1 MSTVSQA
8 ATRDITSAAPE
19 VVISVSHV
27 ATRFGSHVVHSDI
40 NFEVKR
46 AEIFAL
52 IGGSGSGKSTLLREM
67 ILLQQPSA
75 GELKVLGVDL
85 KTVTQETSQASQA
98 LRRRWGVMFQHGG
111 LFGALTVQENIGLPL
126 REHTRLSNELIDEI
140 AAAKLAMTGLAPE
153 VGAQYPSEL
162 SGGMMKRASL
172 ARALAL
178 DPELLFLDEPTA
190 GLDPVSAAGVDEL
203 VLRLRDL
210 FGLTVVMI
218 THDLDLLWAVADRVA
233 VLADGVVQATGS
245 MQELSA
251 VQVPAVRQFF
261 DGPRGRAALA
271 RQPESIH
278 NAIKNAPEN
287 PS

>member
-1 MSTVSQA
+1 MTS
-8 ATRDITSAAPE
+8 TSARQPE
-19 VVISVSHV
+19 VVISVNHV
-27 ATRFGSHVVHSDI
+27 ATQFGSHVVHSDVS
-40 NFEVKR
+40 FEVRR

-52 IGGSGSGKSTLLREM
+52 IGGSGSGKSTLLREL
-67 ILLQQPSA
+67 ILLHQPNA
-75 GELKVLGVDL
+75 GDIKVLGTDL
-85 KTVTQETSQASQA
+85 KTVSAEHDEVGLA
-98 LRRRWGVMFQHGG
+98 LRQRWGVMFQHGG
-111 LFGALTVQENIGLPL
+111 LFGALTVQENVGLPL
-126 REHTRLSNELIDEI
+126 REFTKLSAELIDEV

-162 SGGMMKRASL
+162 SGGMLKRASL

-203 VLRLRDL
+203 VLKLRDL

-233 VLADGVVQATGS
+233 VLADGKVQGIGS
-245 MQELSA
+245 MRELSEMKQPA
-251 VQVPAVRQFF
+251 VQQFF
-261 DGPRGRAALA
+261 EGPRGRAALQ
-271 RQPESIH
+271 RQPENKPASAR
-278 NAIKNAPEN
+278 NTQEN